1 MDNTIYLEKCI
12 FTELYI
18 VWTEILQ
25 VNYDQS
31 EVENETANKV
41 FLPTFTVFFAPS
53 LTILDHFEP
62 THEIV
67 VLIAMADPKGVR
79 LNPTTRPRF

>member
-1 MDNTIYLEKCI
+1 M
-12 FTELYI
+12 
-18 VWTEILQ
+18 
-25 VNYDQS
+25 NYGRKIGIKADAWD
-31 EVENETANKV
+31 EVEKETANKV
-41 FLPTFTVFFAPS
+41 FLPTFTVFSARS

-67 VLIAMADPKGVR
+67 VLIAMADPEGVR